1 MGLNMAIERKN
12 YITPEGYKRLKDE
25 YEFLKMKERPEVT
38 KVVSWAASLGD
49 RSENAD
55 YQYGK
60 KRLREIDR
68 RLRFLIR
75 RINEAQ
81 IVDPLEQES
90 RAGDK
95 ILFAAS
101 VALEDEEGIEK
112 KYSIVGE
119 DEVDISQGRI
129 SWKSPIGKGLLGKT
143 SDDEVNIHTPNGNQT
158 FRIIEVIYKRIEI
171 EEFQY
176 EDPSKRQLG

>member
-1 MGLNMAIERKN
+1 MAIERKN
-12 YITPEGYKRLKDE
+12 YITPAGFKRLKDE
-25 YEFLKMKERPEVT
+25 HDFLKMKERPEVT
-38 KVVSWAASLGD
+38 RVVAWAASLGD

-81 IVDPLEQES
+81 VVDPLEQEE

-95 ILFAAS
+95 ILFGAT
-101 VALEDEEGIEK
+101 VTLEDEEGNEK
-112 KYSIVGE
+112 EVSIVGE
-119 DEVDISQGRI
+119 DEVDTSRGLI
-129 SWKSPIGKGLLGKT
+129 SWKSPIGKGLLGRER
-143 SDDEVNIHTPNGNQT
+143 DDEVNIRTPSGQQIFT
-158 FRIIEVIYKRIEI
+158 IIEVLYKKIAV
-171 EEFQY
+171 EEFKY

>member
-1 MGLNMAIERKN
+1 MAIERKN
-12 YITPEGYKRLKDE
+12 YITPAGYKRLEDE
-25 YEFLKMKERPEVT
+25 HDFLKMKERPEVT
-38 KVVSWAASLGD
+38 RIVSWAASLGD

-81 IVDPLEQES
+81 VVDPLDQAG
-90 RAGDK
+90 RAKNNGGK
-95 ILFAAS
+95 ILFGAT
-101 VALEDEEGIEK
+101 VTLEDEEGGERV
-112 KYSIVGE
+112 YSIVGE
-119 DEVDISQGRI
+119 DEVDTHRGYI
-129 SWKSPIGKGLLGKT
+129 SWKSPIGKGLLGREL
-143 SDDEVNIHTPNGNQT
+143 DDEVMIRTPNGDQV
-158 FRIIEVIYKRIEI
+158 FSIIAVVYQRIEV
-171 EEFQY
+171 EEFKY

>member
-1 MGLNMAIERKN
+1 MAIERKN
-12 YITPEGYKRLKDE
+12 YITPAGYKRLKDE
-25 YEFLKMKERPEVT
+25 HDFLKMQERPEVT

-81 IVDPLEQES
+81 IVDPLDQAS
-90 RAGDK
+90 LAGNK
-95 ILFAAS
+95 VLFGAS
-101 VALEDEEGIEK
+101 VTLEDEEGIDRR
-112 KYSIVGE
+112 YSIVGE
-119 DEVDISQGRI
+119 DELDISKGLI
-129 SWKSPIGKGLLGKT
+129 SWKSPIGKGLLGKELN
-143 SDDEVNIHTPNGNQT
+143 DEVNIRTPSGNQI
-158 FRIIEVIYKRIEI
+158 FNIIEVRYQRIEI